1 MEAMAR
7 PTISKNPSR
16 LVRARHLVQAAFL
29 AASLGPFGLRLHYIC
44 GPAFHCYACPLA
56 TFACPVGVLANFCAL
71 GVAPF
76 IALGTVIVAG
86 ALLGGFICGWVC
98 PFGLVQDLLAKV
110 PLPKLRL
117 PVRAGY
123 ARYAVLVG
131 LVLVV
136 PYLYGESHPLFIC
149 RVCPVGAMEAG
160 LPAAGQALAAGESFW
175 AGMSTVKW
183 VILGLFVVA
192 ALVKY
197 RPWCTLFCP
206 LGAMLGL
213 FNRAALV
220 RLKVDDQKC
229 IACGACKKDC
239 AIGLEPHR
247 QLHDP
252 LCIRCMECTRCD
264 AVGVATAFSR
274 DTQAEAESEG
284 DAAVS

>member
-1 MEAMAR
+1 MAK
-7 PTISKNPSR
+7 PTISKKPSR
-16 LVRARHLVQAAFL
+16 LVRARLLVQGAFL
-29 AASLGPFGLRLHYIC
+29 AAWLGPFGLRLHHIC
-44 GPAFHCYACPLA
+44 GPVFHCYACPLSS
-56 TFACPVGVLANFCAL
+56 FACPIGVLAGFCAL
-71 GVAPF
+71 GVVPL
-76 IALGTVIVAG
+76 IAIGTIVVAG

-98 PFGLVQDLLAKV
+98 PFGLVQDLMAKI

-117 PVRAGY
+117 PLWAGY
-123 ARYAVLVG
+123 TRYAVLVG

-149 RVCPVGAMEAG
+149 RVCPVGAMGAG
-160 LPAAGQALAAGESFW
+160 LPAAGQALAAGESPW
-175 AGMSTVKW
+175 SGMSTVKW

-213 FNRAALV
+213 FNRVAVL
-220 RLKVDDQKC
+220 RMEVDDHKC
-229 IACGACKKDC
+229 IACGVCRKACP
-239 AIGLEPHR
+239 IGLEPPR

-264 AVGVATAFSR
+264 AVGVTTAFSR
-274 DTQAEAESEG
+274 QAATEDEGEAES
-284 DAAVS
+284 AA